1 MRGSCFCGGV
11 LYEADRVALMSH
23 CHCTMCRKTS
33 GAAFATWA
41 HIEAACFRSIH
52 TIPTIGP
59 NARSRIAAEPA

>member
-1 MRGSCFCGGV
+1 
-11 LYEADRVALMSH
+11 
-23 CHCTMCRKTS
+23 MCRKTS